1 MENKKRQ
8 SADEMEIKCP
18 RDVRSPFNV
27 FCGVW
32 EGDGRLDTN
41 YDGFHLSPSSK
52 RVLFKKI
59 RNYIK

>member
-1 MENKKRQ
+1 
-8 SADEMEIKCP
+8 MEIKRP
-18 RDVRSPFNV
+18 RDEISVQRV
-27 FCGVW
+27 LWGVG
-32 EGDGRLDTN
+32 GDGRLDTN